1 MFGINIPPSLYHPLY
16 IWIVFVFCS
25 IIYIMYSGSENCDM
39 LLKKRSMI
47 PAFILIIILVLFV
60 GNRPLGGRDFGDTSN
75 YALVYKLVTVNGPV
89 SAKVNMDEEWFWTL
103 ILMQC
108 KIFKLDTNAWFSI
121 IAIGYF
127 GFVYLALKRIIKEGV
142 WLALM
147 FFLSAFSTYSYG
159 INGIRNGLACSLV
172 ILAISFT
179 VRPDYYKMGNT
190 NDVGNIPWHLIVAF
204 VLGFLAFG
212 IHRST
217 MLPIASAFMA
227 LFVIKNPKYALYF
240 WMTCI
245 PLSLVFGGA
254 ATNFFAGLGFDDRMS
269 GYAVDASQNT
279 EATFSHTGFR
289 WDFLLY
295 SSMPALLV
303 WYINKKIEEHEQKVG
318 VKKAEDVPAGTG
330 YIADAN
336 SMRMYNVLATTY
348 LLSNAFWI
356 MVCRASFSNRF
367 AYLSWFLYPI
377 LIAYAVI
384 RLHIWNNQDNKA
396 AMILL
401 AHAGFTLVMFL
412 LGK

>member
-1 MFGINIPPSLYHPLY
+1 MFGISIHPSLYNPIY
-16 IWIVFVFCS
+16 IWTVFAFCS
-25 IIYIMYSGSENCDM
+25 MLSVVYLGSEGCEK
-39 LLKKRSMI
+39 LLKKRNAL
-47 PAFILIIILVLFV
+47 PALLLIALLIAFV
-60 GNRPLGGRDFGDTSN
+60 GNRPITGRYMGDTGN
-75 YALVYKLVTVNGPV
+75 YAHLYELWTVSGNV
-89 SAKVNMDEEWFWTL
+89 KANVNVETEWLWTF
-103 ILMQC
+103 IMEQC
-108 KIFKLDTNAWFSI
+108 KFWKLNASSWLTV
-121 IAIGYF
+121 IATGYF
-127 GFVYLALKRIIKEGV
+127 GLIFFALRRMLNEGV
-142 WLALM
+142 WFSLM
-147 FFLSAFSTYSYG
+147 FFLSAYSTFSYS

-172 ILAISFT
+172 ILAISY
-179 VRPDYYKMGNT
+179 VVKQKHSEIQENSKSEGLSW
-190 NDVGNIPWHLIVAF
+190 NIIVAF

-217 MLPIASAFMA
+217 MLPLMSAIMA
-227 LFVIKNPKYALYF
+227 VFVIKNPKYALYF
-240 WMTCI
+240 WLACI
-245 PLSLVFGGA
+245 PASLIFGGA
-254 ATNFFAGLGFDDRMS
+254 ATNFFSGLGFDDRMS

-384 RLHIWNNQDNKA
+384 RLHIWNDQDRKA
-396 AMILL
+396 ALILM
-401 AHAGFTLVMFL
+401 AHAGFSVLMFL
-412 LGK
+412 IGK